1 LAFSPSTL
9 EAISMSL
16 LVLNVQKNN
25 IWQASQFAQCQALE
39 RLDLSMNKIESFDE
53 MGALFEDGACMQ
65 VSVLEMKGNP
75 IDRQHKFRDFVTLMS
90 PTLSRLNGKDITQTE
105 RRFLVNR
112 EAAKARS
119 RSRQFQQEP
128 LDMAPPSA
136 GLGQELNGLTGQLLM
151 EPGDS
156 DPVGDRARN
165 RPHIDEIPRK
175 GGGEIGEREMYSGGA
190 PVHGG
195 EGEKERLQQH
205 MQYAGEVPQVA
216 PRTEGNPEG
225 GVALPTDQ
233 MRFGEVA
240 GEIAERE
247 DFLKAMHEAGRRD
260 QDGIIAAQIAEKV
273 QELEQLDSRIAGQG
287 QTDVQPPE

>member
-1 LAFSPSTL
+1 
-9 EAISMSL
+9 
-16 LVLNVQKNN
+16 
-25 IWQASQFAQCQALE
+25 
-39 RLDLSMNKIESFDE
+39 
-53 MGALFEDGACMQ
+53 
-65 VSVLEMKGNP
+65 
-75 IDRQHKFRDFVTLMS
+75 
-90 PTLSRLNGKDITQTE
+90 
-105 RRFLVNR
+105 
-112 EAAKARS
+112 
-119 RSRQFQQEP
+119 
-128 LDMAPPSA
+128 
-136 GLGQELNGLTGQLLM
+136 
-151 EPGDS
+151 
-156 DPVGDRARN
+156 
-165 RPHIDEIPRK
+165 
-175 GGGEIGEREMYSGGA
+175 
-190 PVHGG
+190 
-195 EGEKERLQQH
+195 